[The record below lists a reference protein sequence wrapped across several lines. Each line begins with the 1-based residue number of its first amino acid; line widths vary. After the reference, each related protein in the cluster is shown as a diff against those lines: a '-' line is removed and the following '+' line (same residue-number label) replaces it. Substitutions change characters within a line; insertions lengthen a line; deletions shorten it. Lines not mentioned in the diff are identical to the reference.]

1 MKDNKRN
8 TVEGHEFNRTI
19 HNQLKDVW
27 KSNAIKYVLLLLI
40 TVVES
45 FGVSTM
51 LMYFNFPNGEL
62 LLEYYDN
69 EQLKLNIC
77 EGSNTSNWSYT
88 QLADYEYYPITNT
101 LLTMSNASFLISSA
115 TGIGLMKLIAAQYK
129 FINSWDIVKRSVI
142 RILSIASIYCVVTLL
157 LSFVSYTRIISNALI
172 AFIFPIFILL
182 FFKNVKYLKNAIE
195 QYSRERLIQIGNN
208 RNESLQVKRFKV
220 LSFVLCFQFLVGSIL
235 VTFEEIKFLVYL
247 FLYFGKCYFPL
258 VYGIAYHPIL
268 TNTHQLLILFRIDY
282 YLIRIEIGLAVFL
295 ALLVGVP
302 FAAVTGLIM
311 CNLSHRH
318 FVRPI
323 RVPIRY
329 RYGTMN

>member
-1 MKDNKRN
+1 MHTYNTGANDSRN
-8 TVEGHEFNRTI
+8 LWQHC
-19 HNQLKDVW
+19 
-27 KSNAIKYVLLLLI
+27 
-40 TVVES
+40 
-45 FGVSTM
+45 FGLSTM
-51 LMYFNFPNGEL
+51 LLYFNYPNGEL

-69 EQLKLNIC
+69 EQLKFNIC

-88 QLADYEYYPITNT
+88 KLAHYEYYPITNT
-101 LLTMSNASFLISSA
+101 LLIMSNASFVISCA
-115 TGIGLMKLIAAQYK
+115 IGIGLMKLIAAQYK
-129 FINSWDIVKRSVI
+129 FTNSWDIVKRRAI
-142 RILSIASIYCVVTLL
+142 RVLSISSTYCAITLL
-157 LSFVSYTRIISNALI
+157 LSFISYTRVVSNALI
-172 AFIFPIFILL
+172 SIIFPIFILL

-208 RNESLQVKRFKV
+208 THELIQAKRFKV
-220 LSFVLCFQFLVGSIL
+220 LSFMLCMQFLVGSIL

-268 TNTHQLLILFRIDY
+268 TNATQLLILFRIDY
-282 YLIRIEIGLAVFL
+282 YLIRIQVGLAIFL

-302 FAAVTGLIM
+302 FTAVTGCIV
-311 CNLSHRH
+311 CSLSYRR
-318 FVRPI
+318 FMRRI